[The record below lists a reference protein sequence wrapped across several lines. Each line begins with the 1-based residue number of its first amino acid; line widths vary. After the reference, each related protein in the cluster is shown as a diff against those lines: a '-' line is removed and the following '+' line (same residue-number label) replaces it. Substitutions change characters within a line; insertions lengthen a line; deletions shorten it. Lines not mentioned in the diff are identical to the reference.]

1 MNEHEHTNAP
11 GDCRR
16 GEELVAYLYGES
28 GQPASQDFQR
38 HLQSCATCREEL
50 SAFGGVR
57 ASVAFWRDSL
67 LAEAPAPSL
76 SESFA
81 PAADLRPFVAPA
93 PERSALAALRA
104 FFSLSPLWLRAGT
117 VAAALAFCALAA
129 LAFRTGGG
137 ERVVTQV
144 VTKTVEVQAA
154 PDEKQINALVEER
167 VRQQLAEVAA
177 KQHEKPDQGAVINV
191 STPPRKTAPRGDL
204 ARVGGGRRKTPA
216 PAARRNQLFT
226 EEAENLPRLSDL
238 LSGSY

>member
-1 MNEHEHTNAP
+1 MNEHKHTNAP
-11 GDCRR
+11 GGCGR
-16 GEELVAYLYGES
+16 GEELIAYLYGES

-38 HLQSCATCREEL
+38 HLQSCASCREEL

-81 PAADLRPFVAPA
+81 PAADLRPFVAAP
-93 PERSALAALRA
+93 PERSALAALHA

-129 LAFRTGGG
+129 LAFRAGGR
-137 ERVVTQV
+137 EKVVTQV
-144 VTKTVEVQAA
+144 VTKTIEVPAA

-167 VRQQLAEVAA
+167 VRRQLAEVAA
-177 KQHEKPDQGAVINV
+177 KQQEKPDRGAVINV
-191 STPPRKTAPRGDL
+191 SNPPRKTAPRGDL
-204 ARVGGGRRKTPA
+204 ARVGEGRRKTPA
-216 PAARRNQLFT
+216 PAARRNELFT

>member
-1 MNEHEHTNAP
+1 MNEHKDKNAP
-11 GDCRR
+11 VGCGR
-16 GEELVAYLYGES
+16 GEELVSYLYGES
-28 GQPASQDFQR
+28 GQPASRDFQR
-38 HLQSCATCREEL
+38 HLQSCASCREEL
-50 SAFGGVR
+50 AAFGGVR
-57 ASVAFWRDSL
+57 TSVAFWRDSL

-81 PAADLRPFVAPA
+81 PAADVRPFVAAA

-117 VAAALAFCALAA
+117 VAAALALCALAA

-137 ERVVTQV
+137 ERVVM
-144 VTKTVEVQAA
+144 KTVEVPAA

-167 VRQQLAEVAA
+167 VMQQLAEVAA
-177 KQHEKPDQGAVINV
+177 KQPQKPDQGAVINV
-191 STPPRKTAPRGDL
+191 SNPPRKAAPRGPL
-204 ARVGGGRRKTPA
+204 AQSTTVRRKATPNGRR
-216 PAARRNQLFT
+216 NELFT

>member
-1 MNEHEHTNAP
+1 MNERKDTNAP
-11 GDCRR
+11 GGCGR
-16 GEELVAYLYGES
+16 GEELVSYLYGES
-28 GQPASQDFQR
+28 NQPASQDFQR
-38 HLQSCATCREEL
+38 HLQSCASCREEL

-57 ASVAFWRDSL
+57 GSVAFWRDSL
-67 LAEAPAPSL
+67 LASAPAPSL

-81 PAADLRPFVAPA
+81 PAADVRPFVAAA

-117 VAAALAFCALAA
+117 VAAALTFCALAA

-144 VTKTVEVQAA
+144 VTKTVEVPAP
-154 PDEKQINALVEER
+154 PDEKQINALVEKRVMQELAAELVARQKYDER
-167 VRQQLAEVAA
+167 T
-177 KQHEKPDQGAVINV
+177 VINA
-191 STPPRKTAPRGDL
+191 SNPPRKAAPRAPL
-204 ARVGGGRRKTPA
+204 AQSTTVRRKAAPAGRR
-216 PAARRNQLFT
+216 NELFT